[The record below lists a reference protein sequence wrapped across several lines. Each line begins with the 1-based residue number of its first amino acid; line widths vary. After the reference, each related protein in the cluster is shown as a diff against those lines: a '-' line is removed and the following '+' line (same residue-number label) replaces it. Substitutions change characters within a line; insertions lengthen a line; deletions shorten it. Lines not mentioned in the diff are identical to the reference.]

1 MLYGRN
7 GIAVPMARKSRTRER
22 DVKAGATVVPLGIGG
37 LFKCKRCGACCRLSE
52 LPKEQITKDE
62 YGIFYAIR
70 QGSNVFEIWPWEAER
85 LRAAAEE
92 KETRL
97 SIKPCMFIVDKKELG
112 RVIVLTYYIGHKEC
126 PFVSEKTCTVHD
138 RRPRTC
144 RMFPIFGH
152 RTGIGISQM
161 CPFLVPL
168 ELTTDEAS
176 NGLLI
181 QASYRDEVEHV
192 FKDMEVYKSVFGL
205 VRDMDANGVIQWD
218 KDASGQVAAK
228 LMKERGVDLL
238 DLIRYEGVLSED
250 ELRKAI
256 ERLESMEGI
265 RENLELRIRR
275 GNLMM

>member
-1 MLYGRN
+1 
-7 GIAVPMARKSRTRER
+7 MARKSKKGER
-22 DVKAGATVVPLGIGG
+22 DAKAKAGTGATVVPIGMGG
-37 LFKCKRCGACCRLSE
+37 LFKCKRCGACCRMFD
-52 LPKEQITKDE
+52 LPKEQISRDE
-62 YGIFYAIR
+62 NGVFYAIKP
-70 QGSNVFEIWPWEAER
+70 GSNAFEIWPWEAER

-92 KETRL
+92 KEALIT
-97 SIKPCMFIVDKKELG
+97 IKPCMFIVDKKELG
-112 RVIVLTYYIGHKEC
+112 RAVMLTYYIRQKEC
-126 PFVSEKTCTVHD
+126 PFLTKERSCMVHD

-152 RTGIGISQM
+152 RTGIGISQI
-161 CPFLVPL
+161 CPFLVPV
-168 ELTTDEAS
+168 ELTADEAS

-192 FKDMEVYKSVFGL
+192 FKDMEVFKSIFGL

-218 KDASGQVAAK
+218 KEASGPEAAR
-228 LMKERGVDLL
+228 LLKERGTDLL

-250 ELRKAI
+250 ELRKAL